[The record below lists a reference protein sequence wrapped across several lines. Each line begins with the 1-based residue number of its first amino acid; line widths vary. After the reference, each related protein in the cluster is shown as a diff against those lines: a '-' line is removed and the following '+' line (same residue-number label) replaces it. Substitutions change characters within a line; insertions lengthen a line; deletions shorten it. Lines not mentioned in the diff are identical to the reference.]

1 MIFLQGSETELPLV
15 PPKRG
20 DMLYMVPQG
29 VRPIVQLTAI
39 EVKKKKKS
47 SNLSEYRYAFVN

>member
-1 MIFLQGSETELPLV
+1 MDVIFFLQGNETELPLV

-39 EVKKKKKS
+39 EV
-47 SNLSEYRYAFVN
+47 NWALNPFEGVCNNI